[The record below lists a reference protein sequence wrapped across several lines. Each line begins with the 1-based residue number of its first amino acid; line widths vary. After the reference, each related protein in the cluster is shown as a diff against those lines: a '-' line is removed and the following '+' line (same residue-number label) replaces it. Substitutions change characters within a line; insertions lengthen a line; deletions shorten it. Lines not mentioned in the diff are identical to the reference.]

1 MVLHLRQ
8 GEMADR
14 SPALERGQDP
24 ELEHRERER
33 ERERGFF
40 GGLNL
45 SHTCSTSSKRGAS
58 SNSSGV
64 SDNPCTIF

>member
-33 ERERGFF
+33 ERILWRIKP
-40 GGLNL
+40 LIYL
-45 SHTCSTSSKRGAS
+45 QHL
-58 SNSSGV
+58 
-64 SDNPCTIF
+64 I